1 MEKVFQTYA
10 QRKGVDLN
18 AIRFLYDG
26 VRVNYDATP
35 DELELEDHDQI
46 DCMLYQSGGGRRSI
60 YIRRCKDF

>member
-26 VRVNYDATP
+26 TRVQNDQTP
-35 DELELEDHDQI
+35 VQLELEDNDCI
-46 DCMLYQSGGGRRSI
+46 DCMLYQSGGSSI
-60 YIRRCKDF
+60 HQIV

>member
-26 VRVNYDATP
+26 TRVQNDQTP
-35 DELELEDHDQI
+35 VELELEDNDCI
-46 DCMLYQSGGGRRSI
+46 DCMLYQSGGSSI
-60 YIRRCKDF
+60 R